1 MTRPALALSQLL
13 ITRLCHDIVGPI
25 GAINN
30 GIEFLQDAES
40 GMEKEAITL
49 ITDSASQAISR
60 VQFFR
65 YLYGIIK
72 ESETVSLQDKKALAE
87 SFYQHSRIHLHW
99 QEQHTTD
106 ISPEDL
112 RILYNLLYIAGASLI
127 RGGDVT
133 ITFHHNAPYVIEATG
148 SHVLLQEELTHIL
161 QGDSSVS
168 LNTHNVQ
175 VHYTMEL
182 IAARKGR
189 LSLTQDAQSL
199 ILHYS
204 PASE

>member
-1 MTRPALALSQLL
+1 MTISALHLSQLL

-30 GIEFLQDAES
+30 GIEFLEDAGS

-49 ITDSASQAISR
+49 ITDSAGQAISR
-60 VQFFR
+60 VQFYR

-87 SFYQHSRIHLHW
+87 SFYHHSRIHLHW

-106 ISPEDL
+106 IAPEDV

-133 ITFHHNAPYVIEATG
+133 ITFTHNAPYAIEATG
-148 SHVLLQEELTHIL
+148 GHVMLHTELASIL
-161 QGDSSVS
+161 KGDTSIAP
-168 LNTHNVQ
+168 NTSNVQ
-175 VHYTMEL
+175 VYYTMEL
-182 IAARKGR
+182 IKARKGT
-189 LSLTQDAQSL
+189 LTFSQDTESLTF
-199 ILHYS
+199 HYT
-204 PASE
+204 PLSE